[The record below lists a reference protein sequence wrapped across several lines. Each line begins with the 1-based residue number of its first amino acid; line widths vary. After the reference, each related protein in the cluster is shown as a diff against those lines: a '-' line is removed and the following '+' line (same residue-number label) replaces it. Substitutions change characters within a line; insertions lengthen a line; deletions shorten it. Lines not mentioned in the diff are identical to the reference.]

1 MCQKLRDSSQMGRWI
16 QHTCHLSWCV
26 KREVTWSDRILRTI
40 WEPYMQLE
48 KYKIPSWIRVH
59 KEIFLKLNEWQ
70 PATILGCLIDS
81 APLRC
86 NFGHKSKNSLTT
98 AFSDITFANSLCSDR
113 IACPDPSSCCLASS
127 LTPLCKSSEV
137 WYPKKW
143 FSLWF
148 LWDLLLPCWW
158 STDMSPINA
167 NVNSCVESTTK
178 QSHFLRWT
186 GLETIGR
193 QVPKS
198 CHFLHECGPSGSGL
212 PPIFL
217 LLKPKTKMPDK
228 QKSQTKRNLRCPVS
242 HMSHEVTKKLH
253 LSILTCQK
261 RRETRILLKIAS

>member
-158 STDMSPINA
+158 STDMSPIMRMSTVVLSQRRNSHIFFA
-167 NVNSCVESTTK
+167 GPDLRQSADKCRRVATFSTNVGQAGVDYPLFFCCWS
-178 QSHFLRWT
+178 R
-186 GLETIGR
+186 
-193 QVPKS
+193 
-198 CHFLHECGPSGSGL
+198 
-212 PPIFL
+212 
-217 LLKPKTKMPDK
+217 K
-228 QKSQTKRNLRCPVS
+228 QKCQTNKRVRQKEIWGAQFHTCHTRSPKNYTSQYW
-242 HMSHEVTKKLH
+242 HAKKEE
-253 LSILTCQK
+253 
-261 RRETRILLKIAS
+261 RREFCSK